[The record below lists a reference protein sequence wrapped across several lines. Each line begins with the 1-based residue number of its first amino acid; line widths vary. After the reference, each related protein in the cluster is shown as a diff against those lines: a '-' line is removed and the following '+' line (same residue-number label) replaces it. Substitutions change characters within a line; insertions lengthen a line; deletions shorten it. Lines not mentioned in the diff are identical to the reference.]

1 MWFVRDESVIVMPH
15 DDTVS
20 PNNESVVARS
30 DLAHGTRFVDDERVI
45 VIPDD
50 WPIR

>member
-1 MWFVRDESVIVMPH
+1 MPH

-20 PNNESVVARS
+20 PNNESVVTRS

-50 WPIR
+50 PIIAKNGPMVPID